1 MDKVKVL
8 SALEKL
14 TEGKT
19 DDESLALI
27 AEVTAELDT
36 VTDDTSTIKDEYEHK
51 LQELESM
58 WREKYR
64 HAFFHGTD
72 EKEDPEEGEE
82 TEEKEEPETY
92 EDLFKKDGD

>member
-1 MDKVKVL
+1 MDKTKVL

-72 EKEDPEEGEE
+72 EKEDPEENEE